1 MSRYNAGFVFRPG
14 AVVSAEELNANFH
27 ALERAINDDDQLRP
41 GFGVNRENMP
51 EASIPPTALE
61 KPHVIHA
68 WGIPLREDTFTSGGI
83 KYWGLD
89 SDHTTYPFQVA
100 KPDQN
105 VTIVRISVDL
115 GEPLEGDISVG
126 TFQFEVDGSEVGDR
140 IAVSTLNP
148 AVVDVSHDVSAGS
161 VVTLK
166 YDHIEAKAV
175 GGMAWIYA
183 KSLPWI

>member
-27 ALERAINDDDQLRP
+27 ALERAINNDAQQRP

-61 KPHVIHA
+61 KPHVMHI
-68 WGIPLREDTFTSGGI
+68 WGVPLREDTFTSGGV

-115 GEPLEGDISVG
+115 GEPLEGD
-126 TFQFEVDGSEVGDR
+126 GSAVGDQ
-140 IAVSTLNP
+140 IAVWTLNR

-166 YDHIEAKAV
+166 YDHIQAKAV